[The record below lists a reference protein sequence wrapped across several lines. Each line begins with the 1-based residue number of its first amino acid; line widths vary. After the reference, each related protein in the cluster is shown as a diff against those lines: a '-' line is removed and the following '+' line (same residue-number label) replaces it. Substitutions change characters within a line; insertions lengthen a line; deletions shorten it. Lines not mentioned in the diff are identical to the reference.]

1 MIEGELEVESS
12 LVGLSDFKSGV
23 SRRKSGQVGS
33 IPMHFRQAFQRIR
46 HYWLIPFFV
55 SSQQVS
61 VYLLDIVKLMNK
73 SLFGQK
79 SFC

>member
-46 HYWLIPFFV
+46 H
-55 SSQQVS
+55 
-61 VYLLDIVKLMNK
+61 
-73 SLFGQK
+73 
-79 SFC
+79 